1 MGTVSSFQGV
11 VRSYGGSDKSSGV
24 TPVPVLQSVVISFDP
39 TAAAATAVRIGT
51 SATVGNT
58 LVLPA
63 GAVPISFVSLGG
75 GTGGSSPTADIG
87 TAAATDGF
95 FNEVD
100 ADTKGVITGANG
112 SLVTGTGIAAAVTVT
127 AKVGASAAAGG
138 TTTGVFNFVV
148 YNDCS
153 VSS

>member
-1 MGTVSSFQGV
+1 MGTTSTFQGV

-39 TAAAATAVRIGT
+39 TAAVATAVRIGI
-51 SATVGNT
+51 SATLGNT
-58 LVLPA
+58 LVLPI
-63 GAVPISFVSLGG
+63 GAVPVSFVSLGG
-75 GTGGSSPTADIG
+75 ATGGTNATADIG
-87 TAAATDGF
+87 TTATTDGF

-100 ADTKGVITGANG
+100 ADTKGATTGANG
-112 SLVTGTGIAAAVTVT
+112 SLVVGTGLAAAVTVT
-127 AKVGASAAAGG
+127 AKVGASAATGG
-138 TTTGVFNFVV
+138 TTTGIFNFVV